1 MFSLYRPDFSNP
13 QDNKD
18 GGIFL
23 TIIYLS
29 KNIFVLEHSPI

>member
-18 GGIFL
+18 GGIIFDP
-23 TIIYLS
+23 YLPL